1 MYVWRNIEVSS
12 CNHCCSGK
20 PISITYSECAFVT
33 LGIQHE
39 MRMRHIVICGLPHST
54 IFSTLSHKRY
64 NFREK
69 VIKLF
74 PKIVPFVFFSLQPSY
89 ETFFFTVVPCIS
101 ILSKFY
107 YQLMHK
113 RISLKEHTPASV
125 SPANFFKRTYT
136 SRCES
141 S

>member
-89 ETFFFTVVPCIS
+89 ETFFFYSRTVHLDIIKVLLPTDA
-101 ILSKFY
+101 
-107 YQLMHK
+107 Q
-113 RISLKEHTPASV
+113 E
-125 SPANFFKRTYT
+125 NFFKRTYT
-136 SRCES
+136 SKCES